1 LFYFDKVLIKRQ
13 LSGAWW
19 FGTSLAKPHARWI
32 DYMDKIIEKKRFS
45 KKNILIYS
53 GILLLLCLVIYG
65 YTLSL
70 NKVYKA
76 DADKVTISKVE
87 YGDFEDVV
95 LLNATVVPLTSV
107 IVSSSE
113 GGTVAEIFTEN
124 GASVTKGTPLLRIAN
139 PNALSGYTSSETSI
153 IEQINQLRKLRLDLE
168 QNQRVMKQDM
178 MVIENSLRTAS
189 RKYKIDSTLFQ
200 KKVITRE
207 EFNTSSQD
215 YEYYKDRRSILK
227 QAMDQENQSRKMQLH
242 QIDFSIGRMDQSLES
257 IRQNIENMTIK
268 APVSGRL
275 SSYDPVIGKSY
286 NSNEMLGK
294 IDVMQ
299 GYKLQAGVD
308 EYYINRVKEGQR
320 ANCEINGK
328 EYQLVVRKV
337 IPEVTSGQFQIELVF
352 DGKTADDL
360 RRGLSLQT
368 KLTLSDNSKS
378 LMLAQGQ
385 FFQSTGGNWVY
396 VIKDGEARKRNVK
409 VGRKNY
415 LYYEIMEGLQ
425 KGEEV
430 ITSSYDQFNQYD
442 IIKISK

>member
-1 LFYFDKVLIKRQ
+1 VAACVIWHVLGKPLVNSDNTPMDKVIK
-13 LSGAWW
+13 
-19 FGTSLAKPHARWI
+19 
-32 DYMDKIIEKKRFS
+32 KKRFS
-45 KKNILIYS
+45 KKNILMLA
-53 GILLLLCLVIYG
+53 GILAVVCLAGYG
-65 YTLSL
+65 YSLSL

-76 DADKVTISKVE
+76 DADKVTISKVA

-139 PNALSGYTSSETSI
+139 PNALSAYTSSETSI

-189 RKYKIDSTLFQ
+189 RKYRIDSTLFQ
-200 KKVITRE
+200 KRVITKE

-215 YEYYKDRRSILK
+215 YEYYKDRRAILK
-227 QAMDQENQSRKMQLH
+227 QAMDQESQSRKMQLS
-242 QIDFSIGRMDQSLES
+242 QIDFSIGRMDESLES

-286 NSNEMLGK
+286 GANEMLGK

-328 EYQLVVRKV
+328 NYQLLVRKV
-337 IPEVTSGQFQIELVF
+337 IPEVTSGQFQIELIF
-352 DGKTADDL
+352 DGKSADEL

-378 LMLAQGQ
+378 LMLSQGQ

-396 VIKDGEARKRNVK
+396 VVKDGEARKRNIK

-425 KGEEV
+425 KDEQV
-430 ITSSYDQFNQYD
+430 ITSSYDQYNKYD
-442 IIKISK
+442 IIQIKK

>member
-1 LFYFDKVLIKRQ
+1 
-13 LSGAWW
+13 
-19 FGTSLAKPHARWI
+19 
-32 DYMDKIIEKKRFS
+32 MDKIIKKKRFS

-430 ITSSYDQFNQYD
+430 ITSSYDQFTQYD
-442 IIKISK
+442 IIKINK

>member
-1 LFYFDKVLIKRQ
+1 MDKVL
-13 LSGAWW
+13 
-19 FGTSLAKPHARWI
+19 
-32 DYMDKIIEKKRFS
+32 EKKRFS
-45 KKNILIYS
+45 KKNILLFS
-53 GILLLLCLVIYG
+53 GVLLFTCLVIYG

-70 NKVYKA
+70 SKVYKA
-76 DADKVTISKVE
+76 DADKLTISKVE

-139 PNALSGYTSSETSI
+139 PNALSSYTSSETSI

-168 QNQRVMKQDM
+168 QNQRVMQQDM
-178 MVIENSLRTAS
+178 MVIENSLRTAT
-189 RKYKIDSTLFQ
+189 RKFNIDSTLF
-200 KKVITRE
+200 KKRVITKE

-215 YEYYKDRRSILK
+215 YNYYLDRKAILK
-227 QAMDQENQSRKMQLH
+227 QAMKQENQSRVMQLG
-242 QIDFSIGRMDQSLES
+242 QIDFSINRMNGSLET
-257 IRQNIENMTIK
+257 IHQNIENMTIK

-286 NSNEMLGK
+286 NTNEMLGK

-308 EYYINRVKEGQR
+308 EYYINRVKEGQK

-328 EYQLVVRKV
+328 TYALVVRKV

-352 DGKTADDL
+352 EGKSADEL

-385 FFQSTGGNWVY
+385 FFQSTGGTWVY
-396 VIKDGEARKRNVK
+396 VVKDGEARKRNVK

-425 KGEEV
+425 KDEQV

-442 IIKISK
+442 IIQINNK